1 MSKKGEGQER
11 GLMSSTDQGGR
22 HRGPGGQGESLGG
35 LGDQEGSP
43 GGPKGSIG
51 TLWGSS
57 DILIIEERFLNKR
70 GGCPKKEARFLNNI
84 GEFSLP
90 GEFYY

>member
-1 MSKKGEGQER
+1 
-11 GLMSSTDQGGR
+11 MSSTDQGGR
-22 HRGPGGQGESLGG
+22 HRGPGGQGESSGG
-35 LGDQEGSP
+35 LGDQEASP

-51 TLWGSS
+51 TLWESS

-70 GGCPKKEARFLNNI
+70 GGCPKNRGVLQKGARFLNNI